1 MENAVLYDNDNKL
14 QFLKSI
20 GHMLPTGEYKRA
32 GSKRIMTLLSKEE
45 QRNDTPFYHFD
56 EKQTLEF
63 LQQILGSRS
72 GAYSDQ
78 TLSFL
83 RRYIRWCEMWE
94 LISTKEM
101 NMHPIMTFSTSPR
114 AREALRK
121 QLEIAD
127 IFEDFR
133 NTMLCSYNEF
143 VTFCELFFSSS
154 RNEMDR
160 AICCLSWLGFT
171 ADQIRYIELADFN
184 SQTRMIA
191 GVKIEE
197 DYIFKTLQTVAV
209 SSCYTNEDS
218 EYPNRV
224 YYYNDTKYLL
234 RSTRRKNASN
244 ASNNAVS
251 LVTIR
256 TLQARQEEIA
266 KRIPSTHPLCTKRL
280 TSVAIMRSG
289 IYWRLYQKQTIAA
302 KELTADELALSQ
314 FSSYLK
320 WKRCFYPDYPDA

>member
-1 MENAVLYDNDNKL
+1 MENAVLYDNENKL

-63 LQQILGSRS
+63 LQQILGNRS

-83 RRYIRWCEMWE
+83 RRYIRWCETWE

-133 NTMLCSYNEF
+133 NIMLCSYNEF
-143 VTFCELFFSSS
+143 VEFCELFFSNS
-154 RNEMDR
+154 RSEMDR

-171 ADQIRYIELADFN
+171 ADQMRYIELADFDP
-184 SQTRMIA
+184 QTRMIA
-191 GVKIEE
+191 DVKIED
-197 DYIFKTLQTVAV
+197 DYIFETLQTVAV
-209 SSCYTNEDS
+209 SSCYTNKDS
-218 EYPNRV
+218 EYPSRI

-234 RSTRRKNASN
+234 RSTRRNSSDESN
-244 ASNNAVS
+244 DAVS

-256 TLQARQEEIA
+256 TLQTRQEEIA
-266 KRIPSTHPLCTKRL
+266 KRIPPNHPLRTKRL

-289 IYWRLYQKQTIAA
+289 NYWRLYQKQNTSA
-302 KELTADELALSQ
+302 KELTADELESSQ

-320 WKRCFYPDYPDA
+320 WKRCFYPDSQSF